1 MIKKLRIK
9 RSMAVLFYGIG
20 ILFSLFI
27 GIIILRGN
35 VIFDVTGLL
44 ISAIGVCV
52 PIAIGTYLLIS
63 GTSNVEKRY
72 RIMTL
77 FLFILLIFYVMLL
90 VSILFHNGMRQGMQ
104 EFGAMDTINMRQ
116 YLQWNANFIPF
127 KTVGTYVQSF
137 INGSMN
143 KSIIIENILG
153 NLLLF
158 APMGIL
164 LPSIFQGLRKF
175 KKFILS
181 ILILLIAVEG
191 VQLFTFSRSFDV
203 DDILLNLS
211 GALLF
216 YGIWNLHI
224 TQRLLKKIYAIK

>member
-1 MIKKLRIK
+1 
-9 RSMAVLFYGIG
+9 MAVLFYGIG

-72 RIMTL
+72 RIMAL

-191 VQLFTFSRSFDV
+191 VQLFTFSGSFDV